1 MGSVVD
7 SRYEG
12 YETFCAQWGFF
23 LDSYE
28 GGDDYL
34 RGNYLFRHLKEDEAS
49 FEDRR
54 LRAYY
59 YNFCRTVVDTYV
71 AHLSR
76 KGTGIFRETQRSSE
90 WARFLADVD
99 RKGNDMTT
107 FVQEQVAPAV
117 QIFGHVHVI
126 VDKPPADPSA
136 RSRADEEAKGIR
148 PYLVVVHP
156 DNLVSFCEDTSG
168 ELVWA
173 RIREPAPVEGDPFGT
188 DLDDVPQYV
197 YRTWTRSGWTLHD
210 EQERLVASG
219 EHTLGRVPLVTVYN
233 VASRKY
239 PRHGVSVLAD
249 IAPINR
255 SIFNWCSL
263 NDEFLYRQC
272 FNILAIPDYPAVGKR
287 RRLGTGNALTFPPDA
302 AKTPHYIYPPV
313 EPGEYL
319 LRNVESAIEQIYRI
333 AVLQAWGARESRRA
347 QSGVAKAYDFHMTN
361 QNLAKKARNLETA
374 EEKIARLWGAWQGMK
389 EFAPRVEYP
398 SDFSMRELSEDLRT
412 DFNLLKMDISKT
424 FNRAVKK
431 RIASSYRKLSD
442 VELRRITREIDGEP
456 PEAERMA

>member
-1 MGSVVD
+1 MGAVVD

-12 YETFCAQWGFF
+12 YETFCAQWRFF

-34 RGNYLFRHLKEDEAS
+34 RGDYLFRHLKEDEES

-54 LRAYY
+54 ARAYY
-59 YNFCRTVVDTYV
+59 YNFCRTVVDTYI
-71 AHLSR
+71 AHLFR
-76 KGTGIFRETQRSSE
+76 KGAGIFRETEQSAA

-99 RKGNDMTT
+99 RKGSDMST
-107 FVQEQVAPAV
+107 FMQEQVAPAA

-126 VDKPPADPSA
+126 MDKPPADVA
-136 RSRADEEAKGIR
+136 VASRADEEAKGIR

-156 DNLVSFCEDTSG
+156 ENLVNLQEDTSG
-168 ELVWA
+168 ALLWA
-173 RIREPAPVEGDPFGT
+173 RVREPAPVVGDPFGEQTT
-188 DLDDVPQYV
+188 DEPHYV
-197 YRTWTRSGWTLHD
+197 YRTWTRAGWTLHD
-210 EQERLVASG
+210 EQERLIASG
-219 EHTLGRVPLVTVYN
+219 EHKLGRVPLVTVYN

-239 PRHGVSVLAD
+239 ARCGVSALAD

-255 SIFNWCSL
+255 SVFNWCSL

-272 FNILAIPDYPAVGKR
+272 FNILAIPEYPAAGKR

-302 AKTPHYIYPPV
+302 AKTPYYIYPPV

-319 LRNVESAIEQIYRI
+319 LRNVESAIEQIYRL
-333 AVLQAWGARESRRA
+333 AVLQAVGPRETKRA

-361 QNLAKKARNLETA
+361 QNLAKKARNLEAA
-374 EEKIARLWGAWQGMK
+374 EEELARLWGSWQGMA

-398 SDFSMRELSEDLRT
+398 SDFSLQELSEDLRT
-412 DFNLLKMDISKT
+412 DFNLLKMDISET

-431 RIASSYRKLSD
+431 RIASRYLKLGD
-442 VELRRITREIDGEP
+442 ADLDRITREIDGEP
-456 PEAERMA
+456 PEAERIA

>member
-1 MGSVVD
+1 MGSAVD
-7 SRYEG
+7 SRFEG
-12 YETFCAQWGFF
+12 YETFCAQWRFF

-34 RGNYLFRHLKEDEAS
+34 CGDYLFRHLKEDEES

-54 LRAYY
+54 ARAYY
-59 YNFCRTVVDTYV
+59 YNFCRTVVDTYI
-71 AHLSR
+71 AHLFR
-76 KGTGIFRETQRSSE
+76 KGTGIFRETQGSSE

-107 FVQEQVAPAV
+107 FVQEQVAPAA

-156 DNLVSFCEDTSG
+156 ENLVDFREDTSG
-168 ELVWA
+168 ELLWA
-173 RIREPAPVEGDPFGT
+173 RVREPAPVEDDPFGPG
-188 DLDDVPQYV
+188 LDEPAASQ
-197 YRTWTRSGWTLHD
+197 YRTWTRTGWMLHD
-210 EQERLVASG
+210 EQDRLIAAG
-219 EHTLGRVPLVTVYN
+219 EHALGRVPLVTVYN
-233 VASRKY
+233 AESRKY
-239 PRHGVSVLAD
+239 ARCGVSALAD

-255 SIFNWCSL
+255 SVFNWCSL

-272 FNILAIPDYPAVGKR
+272 FNILAIPDYPSAGKR

-333 AVLQAWGARESRRA
+333 AVLQAWGVRETRRA

-361 QNLAKKARNLETA
+361 QNLAKKASNLETA
-374 EEKIARLWGAWQGMK
+374 EEKIARVWGLWQGLK
-389 EFAPRVEYP
+389 DFAPRVEYP
-398 SDFSMRELSEDLRT
+398 SDFSLREVSEDLRT
-412 DFNLLKMDISKT
+412 DFNLLKMNISET
-424 FNRAVKK
+424 FNRAIKK

-442 VELRRITREIDGEP
+442 AELARIRREIDGEP
-456 PEAERMA
+456 PEMERIA

>member
-12 YETFCAQWGFF
+12 YESFCAQWGFF

-34 RGNYLFRHLKEDEAS
+34 RGNYLFRHLKEDEES

-54 LRAYY
+54 ARAYY
-59 YNFCRTVVDTYV
+59 YNFCRTVVDTYI
-71 AHLSR
+71 AHLFR
-76 KGTGIFRETQRSSE
+76 KGSAVFRETARSAA

-99 RKGNDMTT
+99 RRGNDMTT
-107 FVQEQVAPAV
+107 FMQEQVAPAA

-126 VDKPPADPSA
+126 VDKPPADVA
-136 RSRADEEAKGIR
+136 VASRADEEAKGIR

-156 DNLVSFCEDTSG
+156 ENLVNFQEDTSG
-168 ELVWA
+168 MLIWA
-173 RIREPAPVEGDPFGT
+173 RVREPAPVAGDPFGEHA
-188 DLDDVPQYV
+188 DDVPQYV
-197 YRTWTRSGWTLHD
+197 YRTWTRTGWTLHD
-210 EQERLVASG
+210 EQNVLVASG
-219 EHTLGRVPLVTVYN
+219 EHSLGRVPLVTVYN

-239 PRHGVSVLAD
+239 ARHGVSALAD

-272 FNILAIPDYPAVGKR
+272 FNILAIPDYPPYGKR

-302 AKTPHYIYPPV
+302 SKTPYYIYPPV

-319 LRNVESAIEQIYRI
+319 LKNIEGAIEQIYRL
-333 AVLQAWGARESRRA
+333 AVLQAVGPREQKRA

-361 QNLAKKARNLETA
+361 QNLAKKARNLEAA
-374 EEKIARLWGAWQGMK
+374 EEDIARLWGAWQSMG

-398 SDFSMRELSEDLRT
+398 SDFSLRELSDELRT
-412 DFNLLKMDISKT
+412 DFNLLKMNISQT

-431 RIASSYRKLSD
+431 RIASRYLKLGD
-442 VELRRITREIDGEP
+442 ADLDRVTREIDGKP
-456 PEAERMA
+456 PEAEKIA

>member
-7 SRYEG
+7 SRHEG

-34 RGNYLFRHLKEDEAS
+34 RGNYLFRHLKEDEES

-54 LRAYY
+54 ARAYY
-59 YNFCRTVVDTYV
+59 YNFCRTVVDTYI
-71 AHLSR
+71 AHLFR
-76 KGTGIFRETQRSSE
+76 KGSAIFRDTQRSSE
-90 WARFLADVD
+90 WARFLANVD
-99 RKGNDMTT
+99 RKGNDMTA
-107 FVQEQVAPAV
+107 FVQEQVAPAA

-126 VDKPPADPSA
+126 VDKPPANVA
-136 RSRADEEAKGIR
+136 VASRAEEEAKGIR

-156 DNLVSFCEDTSG
+156 ENLVDFCEDTSG
-168 ELVWA
+168 VLVWA
-173 RIREPAPVEGDPFGT
+173 RVREPAPVESDPFAEET
-188 DLDDVPQYV
+188 SDAPQYV
-197 YRTWTRSGWTLHD
+197 YRTWTRTGWTLHD
-210 EQERLVASG
+210 EQDRLIASG
-219 EHTLGRVPLVTVYN
+219 EHKLGRVPLVTVYN

-239 PRHGVSVLAD
+239 PRQGVSALSD

-272 FNILAIPDYPAVGKR
+272 FNILAIPDYPLAGKR

-302 AKTPHYIYPPV
+302 AKTPYYIYPPV

-319 LRNVESAIEQIYRI
+319 LRNIESAIEQIYRL
-333 AVLQAWGARESRRA
+333 AVLQAVSAREVRRA
-347 QSGVAKAYDFHMTN
+347 QSGVSKAYDFHMTN
-361 QNLAKKARNLETA
+361 QNLAKKARNLEAA
-374 EEKIARLWGAWQGMK
+374 EEEIARLWGVWQGL
-389 EFAPRVEYP
+389 EGFAPRVEYP
-398 SDFSMRELSEDLRT
+398 SDFSLQELSEDLRT
-412 DFNLLKMDISKT
+412 DFNLLKMDISGS
-424 FNRAVKK
+424 FNKAVKK
-431 RIASSYRKLSD
+431 RITSRYLKLSD
-442 VELRRITREIDGEP
+442 AEHARITREIDGEP

>member
-7 SRYEG
+7 SRHEG
-12 YETFCAQWGFF
+12 YETFCAQWRFF

-34 RGNYLFRHLKEDEAS
+34 WGNYLFRHLKEDEES

-54 LRAYY
+54 ARAYY
-59 YNFCRTVVDTYV
+59 YNFCRTVVDTYI
-71 AHLSR
+71 AHLFR
-76 KGTGIFRETQRSSE
+76 KGSAIFRETQRSSE

-107 FVQEQVAPAV
+107 FVQEQVAPAA

-126 VDKPPADPSA
+126 MDKPPADVA
-136 RSRADEEAKGIR
+136 VASRAEEEAKGIR

-156 DNLVSFCEDTSG
+156 ENLVDFREDTSG
-168 ELVWA
+168 TLLWA
-173 RIREPAPVEGDPFGT
+173 RVREPAPVESDPFSENVNDT
-188 DLDDVPQYV
+188 PQYV
-197 YRTWTRSGWTLHD
+197 YRTWTRTGWTLHD
-210 EQERLVASG
+210 EQDRLIASG
-219 EHTLGRVPLVTVYN
+219 EHKLGRVPLVTVYN
-233 VASRKY
+233 VTSRKY
-239 PRHGVSVLAD
+239 PRHGVSALSD

-272 FNILAIPDYPAVGKR
+272 FNILAIPDYPLAGKR

-302 AKTPHYIYPPV
+302 AKTPYYIYPPV

-319 LRNVESAIEQIYRI
+319 LRNIESGIEQIYRL
-333 AVLQAWGARESRRA
+333 AVLQAFSARETRRA

-361 QNLAKKARNLETA
+361 QNLAKKARNLEAA
-374 EEKIARLWGAWQGMK
+374 EEEIARLWGLWQGV
-389 EFAPRVEYP
+389 EGFAPRIEYP
-398 SDFSMRELSEDLRT
+398 SDFSLQELSEDLRT
-412 DFNLLKMDISKT
+412 DFNLLKMDISQS
-424 FNRAVKK
+424 FNKAVKK
-431 RIASSYRKLSD
+431 RITSRYLKLSD
-442 VELRRITREIDGEP
+442 AELARITREIDGEP